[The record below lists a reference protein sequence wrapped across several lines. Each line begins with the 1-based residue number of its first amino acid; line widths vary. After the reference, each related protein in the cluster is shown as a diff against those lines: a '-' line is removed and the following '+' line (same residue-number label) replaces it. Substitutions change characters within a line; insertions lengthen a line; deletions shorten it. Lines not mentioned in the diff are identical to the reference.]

1 MGAASRFAAVNSRQG
16 RLTKTEIYPED
27 IMANG
32 GKRPGAGRPKGSVNR
47 ATKEAGASFAE
58 LARQHTADA
67 LKTLVEVC
75 NNKRATD
82 SARVTAA
89 NSILDRGYGKPAQ
102 AVLHQGDKDKP
113 VFAEAIWRVVNPD
126 S

>member
-1 MGAASRFAAVNSRQG
+1 
-16 RLTKTEIYPED
+16 
-27 IMANG
+27 MAQG
-32 GKRPGAGRPKGSVNR
+32 GKRPGAGRPKGSKDK
-47 ATKEAGASFAE
+47 ATKEAGAQLSE

-67 LKTLVEVC
+67 LQTLVEVC

-82 SARVTAA
+82 SARITAA
-89 NSILDRGYGKPAQ
+89 AAILDRGYGKPPQ

-113 VFAEAIWRVVNPD
+113 VYAEAIWRVVNPD